1 MWAEASIMRFS
12 RSSLVLDTLY
22 TRVMFSEI
30 VVRRSEIWCFRSLR
44 NRSLP
49 PSIMALKMLIEMCSY
64 LAPKI
69 RGWSVLLQLCPR
81 FIWRGTSSS
90 ITGNSSPRK
99 RSCRSDVKRSSST
112 NALIS
117 WFPAIT
123 RQMFLKMYFHEFV
136 RIREL
141 TTRVHSVYKWSRPCW
156 TQPRRW
162 ITFLFGAAGFAGAS
176 DRILHVQCSQLVAG
190 SGHCS
195 HENAADQCR
204 EGFSTPASI

>member
-1 MWAEASIMRFS
+1 MRFS
-12 RSSLVLDTLY
+12 RSSLVLDSLY

-49 PSIMALKMLIEMCSY
+49 PSIMSLKMLIEICSY
-64 LAPKI
+64 LPTKI
-69 RGWSVLLQLCPR
+69 WGCSVLLQPCPR

-99 RSCRSDVKRSSST
+99 RSCRSDVTRCSST

-117 WFPAIT
+117 WFPATT
-123 RQMFLKMYFHEFV
+123 REMFLKMYFHEFA

-141 TTRVHSVYKWSRPCW
+141 TTHVHFVYK
-156 TQPRRW
+156 
-162 ITFLFGAAGFAGAS
+162 
-176 DRILHVQCSQLVAG
+176 
-190 SGHCS
+190 
-195 HENAADQCR
+195 
-204 EGFSTPASI
+204 